1 MRFYVLL
8 RGERF
13 VSRQEE
19 LRPSMEEWPATL
31 GFYTT
36 RVVDAL
42 DVERAIEK
50 AITEVYRDKR
60 LCLFSFVDTG
70 VVVPE
75 EVHRVSWFYRR
86 LFPPRGFT
94 FIVEEFEAALA
105 HR

>member
-13 VSRQEE
+13 ASRLGER
-19 LRPSMEEWPATL
+19 RPSMEEWPRTF

-36 RVVDAL
+36 RVVDAP
-42 DVERAIEK
+42 DVERAVEQ
-50 AITEVYRDKR
+50 ATAHVYRDER
-60 LCLFSFVDTG
+60 LCSLAVTGTG

-75 EVHRVSWFYRR
+75 QVHRVSWFYRR

-94 FIVEEFEAALA
+94 FVVGDTETA
-105 HR
+105 